1 MPIEDAAR
9 VVKAKNPRAV
19 FHTDAVQAAGML
31 DRLDGADF
39 VVDVHDADERGG
51 VCDSVL
57 EVLEVDEPLAVHAE
71 VCDAEAFF
79 LQPLGR
85 MQDGVVLDGG
95 RDYVIAAALAAGGV
109 CCAP

>member
-1 MPIEDAAR
+1 MEDGAR
-9 VVKAKNPRAV
+9 VLRL
-19 FHTDAVQAAGML
+19 HDARGIL